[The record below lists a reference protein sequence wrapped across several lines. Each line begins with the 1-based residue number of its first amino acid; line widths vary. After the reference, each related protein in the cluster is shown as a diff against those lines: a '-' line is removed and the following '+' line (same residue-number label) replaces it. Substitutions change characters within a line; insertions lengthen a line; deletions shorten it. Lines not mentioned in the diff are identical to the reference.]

1 MESNSVGGSIANPML
16 GRSIG
21 NPMLGRS
28 IGNPMLGG
36 SKGNPMLGRSIQ
48 PGDIRLLGLANIN
61 KYSIDGTKRL
71 FYRTGTMI
79 MEYNTK
85 RKYIGI
91 LMVGRNI
98 GILIQCLEEA

>member
-1 MESNSVGGSIANPML
+1 VRGSIGNPML

-61 KYSIDGTKRL
+61 KYSIDGTRRL
-71 FYRTGTMI
+71 FWRTGTMI
-79 MEYNTK
+79 MEYNSK